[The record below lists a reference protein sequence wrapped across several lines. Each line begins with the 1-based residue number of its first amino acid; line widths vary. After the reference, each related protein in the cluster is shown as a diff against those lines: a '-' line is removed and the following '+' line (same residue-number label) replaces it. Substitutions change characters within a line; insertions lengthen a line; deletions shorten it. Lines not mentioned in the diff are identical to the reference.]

1 LSGAAGFRSGDDDAE
16 ACRGEARAVLD
27 DPAANGSRLGGRF
40 APLAG
45 MTQARDFPYAIALP
59 FMDEGR
65 HRHA

>member
-1 LSGAAGFRSGDDDAE
+1 
-16 ACRGEARAVLD
+16 VLD

-40 APLAG
+40 APLTG

>member
-1 LSGAAGFRSGDDDAE
+1 LSDTAGLRSRDEGAE
-16 ACRGEARAVLD
+16 AYRGEDRAVLD
-27 DPAANGSRLGGRF
+27 DRAANGSRLDGRF